1 MDEGDGEARALFVV
15 RTVQAEVYL
24 PDPCAWSQCLS
35 NRSSAIGSFAKD
47 RNIRMR
53 KQHGEAENETED
65 AEIRQ

>member
-1 MDEGDGEARALFVV
+1 MGKGKGDASPQFEIRK
-15 RTVQAEVYL
+15 VQVELCL
-24 PDPCAWSQCLS
+24 PDPCTWSQCLS